1 MAATWPAIRT
11 IRSITSWSRRKQIVA
26 RMERSEIRD
35 NTIRSRGVPDFASL
49 HPGYKIAERARHVSG
64 RRIGKEKNQSRRARQ
79 ARRWP
84 VPVRQGRLRDRRA
97 GALGLAR
104 SFAVEPPRAWRG
116 LCNLCRKLAQTFS
129 YHQGQDQPHA
139 L

>member
-1 MAATWPAIRT
+1 MAATWQAIQI
-11 IRSITSWSRRKQIVA
+11 IRSITSWSRRKTH
-26 RMERSEIRD
+26 RHCERSEAIH
-35 NTIRSRGVPDFASL
+35 RSAKKVWIASFASL
-49 HPGYKIAERARHVSG
+49 LAMTKREDRSNHVSG
-64 RRIGKEKNQSRRARQ
+64 RRIGKEKNQSRCARQ
-79 ARRWP
+79 ARRRP
-84 VPVRQGRLRDRRA
+84 MPVRQGRLRDRRA